1 VLQRV
6 TDSIHIRCVCCSD
19 TFVLHDVAVRRSA
32 LQCVAV
38 RCSLLQCVA
47 DCNHSR
53 CVFHTHIT
61 TNTAVYIYNSF
72 YIYN

>member
-1 VLQRV
+1 MLQRV
-6 TDSIHIRCVCCSD
+6 TESIHIICVCSSD

-53 CVFHTHIT
+53 
-61 TNTAVYIYNSF
+61 
-72 YIYN
+72 